1 MSRFCLP
8 KYTLSVLFIT
18 SLLSQTAVAETE
30 KATQHLSGNIGVVSQ
45 YVYRGGVENDDPALQ
60 GGLEYAFNNGI
71 SVGYWGSTLDYD
83 MTDES
88 KDHGIENDLY
98 IAYDHEINQELSYR
112 LQATSYIYHNGGTV
126 YTDSDE
132 KRKTTGFDAL
142 AALTYKDL
150 TMSMTVMLADAAF
163 ANAGDVYLSAAY
175 SHALPYEFMFNT
187 SIGASIY
194 NSSRDD
200 ALMETQKDLA
210 FNEARIGI
218 SKEIA
223 KTGLT
228 ASVDYVVGGKDRMG
242 EDFDN
247 NTVVGL
253 NYAF

>member
-1 MSRFCLP
+1 MSKHAF
-8 KYTLSVLFIT
+8 SVLLVT

-30 KATQHLSGNIGVVSQ
+30 KAAQHLSGNIGVVSQ
-45 YVYRGGVENDDPALQ
+45 YVYRGGVENNDPALQ

-88 KDHGIENDLY
+88 KDNGIENDLY
-98 IAYDHEINQELSYR
+98 IAYDHEINQDLSYR

-126 YTDSDE
+126 YADNDE

-142 AALTYKDL
+142 AAVTYKNL

-163 ANAGDVYLSAAY
+163 ANAGDMYIGAAY
-175 SHALPYEFMFNT
+175 SHALPYEFMLNT

-200 ALMETQKDLA
+200 ALMETQKDFA
-210 FNEARIGI
+210 FNEVRIGI
-218 SKEIA
+218 SKDIA
-223 KTGLT
+223 QTGLK
-228 ASVDYVVGGKDRMG
+228 ASVDYVLGGQDRMG
-242 EDFDN
+242 NDFDN

>member
-1 MSRFCLP
+1 MSKHAF
-8 KYTLSVLFIT
+8 SVLLLT
-18 SLLSQTAVAETE
+18 LLLSQTAVAETE
-30 KATQHLSGNIGVVSQ
+30 KAAQHLSGNIGVVSQ
-45 YVYRGGVENDDPALQ
+45 YVYRGGVENNDPALQ

-98 IAYDHEINQELSYR
+98 IAYDHEINQDLSYR

-126 YTDSDE
+126 YADNDE

-142 AALTYKDL
+142 AAVTYKDL

-163 ANAGDVYLSAAY
+163 ANAGDMYISAAY
-175 SHALPYEFMFNT
+175 SHALPYEFMLNT

-200 ALMETQKDLA
+200 ALMETEKDFA

-218 SKEIA
+218 SKDIA
-223 KTGLT
+223 QTGLK
-228 ASVDYVVGGKDRMG
+228 ASVDYVFGGQDRMG
-242 EDFDN
+242 NDFDN

>member
-1 MSRFCLP
+1 MS
-8 KYTLSVLFIT
+8 KYAFSVLLVT

-30 KATQHLSGNIGVVSQ
+30 KAAQHLSGNIGVVSQ
-45 YVYRGGVENDDPALQ
+45 YVYRGGVENNDPALQ

-98 IAYDHEINQELSYR
+98 IAYDHEINQDLSYR

-126 YTDSDE
+126 YADNDE

-142 AALTYKDL
+142 AAVTYKEL

-163 ANAGDVYLSAAY
+163 ANAGDMYIGAAY
-175 SHALPYEFMFNT
+175 SHALPYEFMLNT

-200 ALMETQKDLA
+200 ALMETQKDFA

-218 SKEIA
+218 SKDIA
-223 KTGLT
+223 QTGLK
-228 ASVDYVVGGKDRMG
+228 ASVDYVFGGQDRMG
-242 EDFDN
+242 NDFDN

>member
-1 MSRFCLP
+1 MS
-8 KYTLSVLFIT
+8 KYAFSVLLVT
-18 SLLSQTAVAETE
+18 SLLSQIAVAETE
-30 KATQHLSGNIGVVSQ
+30 KAAQHLSGNIGVVSQ
-45 YVYRGGVENDDPALQ
+45 YVYRGGVENNDPALQ

-98 IAYDHEINQELSYR
+98 IAYDHEINQDLSYR

-126 YTDSDE
+126 YADNDE

-142 AALTYKDL
+142 AAVTYKEL

-163 ANAGDVYLSAAY
+163 ANAGDMYIGAAY
-175 SHALPYEFMFNT
+175 SHALPYEFMLNT

-200 ALMETQKDLA
+200 ALMETQKDFA

-218 SKEIA
+218 SKDIA
-223 KTGLT
+223 QTGLNG
-228 ASVDYVVGGKDRMG
+228 SVDYVLGGQDRMG
-242 EDFDN
+242 NDFDN
-247 NTVVGL
+247 NTVIGL

>member
-1 MSRFCLP
+1 MS
-8 KYTLSVLFIT
+8 KYAFSVLLVT
-18 SLLSQTAVAETE
+18 SLLSQIAVAETE
-30 KATQHLSGNIGVVSQ
+30 KAAQHLSGNIGVVSQ
-45 YVYRGGVENDDPALQ
+45 YVYRGGVENNDPALQ

-98 IAYDHEINQELSYR
+98 IAYDHEINQDLSYR

-126 YTDSDE
+126 YADNDE

-142 AALTYKDL
+142 AAVTYKEL

-163 ANAGDVYLSAAY
+163 ANAGDMYISAAY
-175 SHALPYEFMFNT
+175 SHALPYEFMLNT

-200 ALMETQKDLA
+200 ALMETEKDFA

-218 SKEIA
+218 SKDIA
-223 KTGLT
+223 QTGLK
-228 ASVDYVVGGKDRMG
+228 ASVDYVFGGQDRMG
-242 EDFDN
+242 NDFDN

>member
-1 MSRFCLP
+1 MS
-8 KYTLSVLFIT
+8 KYAFSVLLVT

-30 KATQHLSGNIGVVSQ
+30 KAAQHLSGNIGVVSQ
-45 YVYRGGVENDDPALQ
+45 YVYRGGVENNDPALQ

-88 KDHGIENDLY
+88 KDNGIENDLY
-98 IAYDHEINQELSYR
+98 IAYDHEINQDLSYR

-126 YTDSDE
+126 YADNDE

-142 AALTYKDL
+142 AAVTYKDL

-163 ANAGDVYLSAAY
+163 ANAGDMYIGAAY
-175 SHALPYEFMFNT
+175 SHALPYEFMLNT

-200 ALMETQKDLA
+200 ALMETQKDFA

-218 SKEIA
+218 SKDIA
-223 KTGLT
+223 QTGLK
-228 ASVDYVVGGKDRMG
+228 ASVDYVFGGQDRMG
-242 EDFDN
+242 NDFDN

>member
-1 MSRFCLP
+1 MS
-8 KYTLSVLFIT
+8 KYAFSVLLVT
-18 SLLSQTAVAETE
+18 SLLSQIAVAETE
-30 KATQHLSGNIGVVSQ
+30 KAAQHLSGNIGVVSQ
-45 YVYRGGVENDDPALQ
+45 YVYRGGVENNDPALQ

-98 IAYDHEINQELSYR
+98 IAYDHEINQDLSYR

-126 YTDSDE
+126 YADNDE

-142 AALTYKDL
+142 AAVTYKDL

-163 ANAGDVYLSAAY
+163 ANAGDMYISAAY
-175 SHALPYEFMFNT
+175 SHALPYEFMLNT

-200 ALMETQKDLA
+200 ALMETEKDFA

-218 SKEIA
+218 SKDIA
-223 KTGLT
+223 QTGLK
-228 ASVDYVVGGKDRMG
+228 ASVDYVFGGQDRMG
-242 EDFDN
+242 NDFDN

>member
-1 MSRFCLP
+1 MSKHAF
-8 KYTLSVLFIT
+8 SVLLLT
-18 SLLSQTAVAETE
+18 LLLSQTAVAETE
-30 KATQHLSGNIGVVSQ
+30 KAAQHLSGNIGVVSQ
-45 YVYRGGVENDDPALQ
+45 YVYRGGVENNDPALQ

-98 IAYDHEINQELSYR
+98 IAYDHEINQDLSYR

-126 YTDSDE
+126 YADNDE

-142 AALTYKDL
+142 AAVTYKEL

-163 ANAGDVYLSAAY
+163 ANAGDMYISAAY
-175 SHALPYEFMFNT
+175 SHALPYEFMLNT

-200 ALMETQKDLA
+200 ALMETEKDFA

-218 SKEIA
+218 SKDIA
-223 KTGLT
+223 QTGLK
-228 ASVDYVVGGKDRMG
+228 ASVDYVFGGQDRMG
-242 EDFDN
+242 NDFDN

>member
-1 MSRFCLP
+1 MS
-8 KYTLSVLFIT
+8 KYAFSVLLVT

-30 KATQHLSGNIGVVSQ
+30 KAAQHLSGNIGVVSQ
-45 YVYRGGVENDDPALQ
+45 YVYRGGVENNDPALQ

-98 IAYDHEINQELSYR
+98 IAYDHEINQDLSYR

-126 YTDSDE
+126 YADNDE

-142 AALTYKDL
+142 AAVTYKEL
-150 TMSMTVMLADAAF
+150 TMSMTVMLADVAF
-163 ANAGDVYLSAAY
+163 ANAGDMYISAAY
-175 SHALPYEFMFNT
+175 SHALPYEFMLNT

-200 ALMETQKDLA
+200 ALMETQKDFA

-218 SKEIA
+218 SKDIA
-223 KTGLT
+223 QTGLNG
-228 ASVDYVVGGKDRMG
+228 SVDYVLGGQDRMG
-242 EDFDN
+242 NDFDN
-247 NTVVGL
+247 NTVIGL

>member
-1 MSRFCLP
+1 MSKHAF
-8 KYTLSVLFIT
+8 SVLLVT

-30 KATQHLSGNIGVVSQ
+30 KAAQHLSGNIGVVSQ
-45 YVYRGGVENDDPALQ
+45 YVYRGGVENNDPALQ

-98 IAYDHEINQELSYR
+98 IAYDHEINQDLSYR

-126 YTDSDE
+126 YADNDE

-142 AALTYKDL
+142 AAVTYKDL

-163 ANAGDVYLSAAY
+163 ANAGDMYISAAY
-175 SHALPYEFMFNT
+175 SHALPYEFMLNT

-200 ALMETQKDLA
+200 ALMETQKDFA
-210 FNEARIGI
+210 FNEVRIGI
-218 SKEIA
+218 SKDIA
-223 KTGLT
+223 QTGLK
-228 ASVDYVVGGKDRMG
+228 ASVDYVLGGQDRMG
-242 EDFDN
+242 NDFDN

>member
-1 MSRFCLP
+1 MS
-8 KYTLSVLFIT
+8 KYAFSVLLVT
-18 SLLSQTAVAETE
+18 SLLSQIAVAETE
-30 KATQHLSGNIGVVSQ
+30 KAAQHLSGNIGVVSQ
-45 YVYRGGVENDDPALQ
+45 YVYRGGVENNDPALQ

-98 IAYDHEINQELSYR
+98 IAYDHEINQDLSYR
-112 LQATSYIYHNGGTV
+112 LQATSYIY
-126 YTDSDE
+126 
-132 KRKTTGFDAL
+132 TGFDAL
-142 AALTYKDL
+142 AAVTYKEL

-163 ANAGDVYLSAAY
+163 ANAGDMYIGAAY

-200 ALMETQKDLA
+200 ALMETQKDFA

-218 SKEIA
+218 SKDIA
-223 KTGLT
+223 QTGLNG
-228 ASVDYVVGGKDRMG
+228 SVDYVLGGQDRMG
-242 EDFDN
+242 NDFDN
-247 NTVVGL
+247 NTVIGL